1 MPQIDL
7 AGAVRAVDRG
17 GYDPGMN
24 KNRNVVLL
32 GGGGHACVVAEIARL
47 AGWVPKGLLDDNMR
61 PPASDE
67 PMSVPR
73 LGALSGERSLELLGE
88 YWWLLALGGLAQR
101 RELLDTI
108 ADHFPQAAQRAATVV
123 HPSAWVSPAST
134 IGAGVV
140 IGAGAVV
147 NPCAFVAD
155 HVIINTGAVVEHD
168 VQVGTNAH
176 IAPQAMLG
184 GGARVG
190 ADALVGGG
198 AVVLP
203 GITVGPGAT
212 VGAGAVVTKP
222 VGEGQTVV
230 GTPART
236 L

>member
-1 MPQIDL
+1 
-7 AGAVRAVDRG
+7 
-17 GYDPGMN
+17 MN
-24 KNRNVVLL
+24 KNRNVLLL

-47 AGWVPKGLLDDNMR
+47 AGFVPKGLLDDNVR

-67 PMSVPR
+67 PISVPR
-73 LGALSGERSLELLGE
+73 LGSLSNDEALERVNEL
-88 YWWLLALGGLAQR
+88 WWILSLGGLEHR
-101 RELLDTI
+101 RTLLDTI
-108 ADHFPQAAQRAATVV
+108 ADRFPAAAGRAATVV

-134 IGAGVV
+134 VGAGVL

-155 HVIINTGAVVEHD
+155 HVIVNTGAVVEHD

-176 IAPQAMLG
+176 IGPQAMLG
-184 GGARVG
+184 GQVRIGTDV
-190 ADALVGGG
+190 LVGGG

-230 GTPART
+230 GTPARV